1 MSAVRFRAP
10 GLDALRRRLAALPA
24 EAEAAVRPAM
34 EGVAEDVA
42 AAVRASLVAG
52 AGPSAPGHAPHDPSG
67 RLAASV
73 SATATDGGSAVTVAA
88 PEAVALEYGTLR
100 MAARPFLRP
109 AAQRAGPGAL
119 ARLAAA
125 LRDGLRR

>member
-1 MSAVRFRAP
+1 MSAVRSRAP
-10 GLDALRRRLAALPA
+10 GLDTLRRRFAGLPA

-34 EGVAEDVA
+34 RGVAEDVA
-42 AAVRASLVAG
+42 EAVRDALGTG
-52 AGPSAPGHAPHDPSG
+52 AGPSAPGHAPADPSG

-73 SATATDGGSAVTVAA
+73 SAGVTADGAAVTVAA
-88 PEAVALEYGTLR
+88 PEAAALEYGTLR

-109 AAQRAGPGAL
+109 AAARAGPGAL
-119 ARLAAA
+119 VRLAAA